1 MEATEPEE
9 PSRRWIPISIIA
21 AVVLVL
27 AGAIVSLSV
36 GEKGLAQLEVV
47 GIGEVQQLIGGI
59 PQLDRRLGSDDAT
72 VTVSVFQDVQCPR
85 CGDFQAQVVDPLI
98 AEQVRTGKVKLEFR
112 NYPIGDKPVTL
123 GAIAVAAAIEQDRGW
138 QFADLF
144 FRNLDQAPQQGIDD
158 EFLGEIAAAVPKL
171 DVTAWEAAYDSEEAT
186 ARVEEDVALATELRF
201 TANPALIVEGAAGSQ
216 TLQDAPT
223 YDEVLAAIE
232 AVR

>member
-1 MEATEPEE
+1 MEPT
-9 PSRRWIPISIIA
+9 RRWIPITIIA
-21 AVVLVL
+21 LVVAGL

-36 GEKGLAQLEVV
+36 GERGLAQIEVV
-47 GIGEVQQLIGGI
+47 GIGDVQQLIGGI

-72 VTVSVFQDVQCPR
+72 VTISVFQDVQCPR
-85 CGDFQAQVVDPLI
+85 CGDFQAEVIDPLI
-98 AEQVRTGKVKLEFR
+98 EEEVRTGGVKLEFR
-112 NYPIGDKPVTL
+112 NYPIGEKPVTL

-144 FRNLDQAPQQGIDD
+144 FRNLDQVPQQGVNE
-158 EFLGEIAAAVPKL
+158 EFLGEIAGAVPKL
-171 DVTAWEAAYDSEEAT
+171 DVTSWEEAYDSDEAT
-186 ARVEEDVALATELRF
+186 ARVNEDVALATDLRF
-201 TANPALIVEGAAGSQ
+201 TANPALIVEGASGSE

>member
-1 MEATEPEE
+1 MEEATEPEE

-85 CGDFQAQVVDPLI
+85 CGDFQAQVIDPLI
-98 AEQVRTGKVKLEFR
+98 AEQVRTGDVKLELR

-123 GAIAVAAAIEQDRGW
+123 VAVAAAIEQDRGW

-144 FRNLDQAPQQGIDD
+144 FRNLDQAPQQGVDD
-158 EFLGEIAAAVPKL
+158 EFLGEIAGAVPKL
-171 DVTAWEAAYDSEEAT
+171 DVTAWEAAYGSEEAT